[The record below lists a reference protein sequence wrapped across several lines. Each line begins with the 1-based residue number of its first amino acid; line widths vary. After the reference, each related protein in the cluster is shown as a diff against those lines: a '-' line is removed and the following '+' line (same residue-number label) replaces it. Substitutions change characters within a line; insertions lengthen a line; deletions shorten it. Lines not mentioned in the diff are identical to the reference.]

1 MTKTVERLEHLMAK
15 LRRLPEV
22 EQERAADLLAD
33 LTDEVY
39 LLSDAEDA
47 AIDEAMD
54 QARQGG
60 FISPQAVDAILRKA
74 WR

>member
-54 QARQGG
+54 QARKGQ

>member
-1 MTKTVERLEHLMAK
+1 MTTTVERLEHLIAK
-15 LRRLPEV
+15 GRWLPEV

-47 AIDEAMD
+47 AMD

-60 FISPQAVDAILRKA
+60 FISPQAADAVLRKA

>member
-1 MTKTVERLEHLMAK
+1 MTTTVERLEHLIAK
-15 LRRLPEV
+15 GRRLPEV

-47 AIDEAMD
+47 AMD

-60 FISPQAVDAILRKA
+60 FISPQAADAVLRKA

>member
-1 MTKTVERLEHLMAK
+1 MTTTVERLEHLIAK
-15 LRRLPEV
+15 GRWLPEV

-47 AIDEAMD
+47 AIDAAMD

-60 FISPQAVDAILRKA
+60 FISPQAADAVLRKA

>member
-60 FISPQAVDAILRKA
+60 FISPQAADAILRKA

>member
-22 EQERAADLLAD
+22 EQERAADLLTD

-47 AIDEAMD
+47 AIDEAMG
-54 QARQGG
+54 QARKGQ
-60 FISPQAVDAILRKA
+60 FISPQAADAILRKA

>member
-54 QARQGG
+54 
-60 FISPQAVDAILRKA
+60 
-74 WR
+74 